1 MKIFGIIYLVVIL
14 SLSYVSI
21 SFSEVKPWDLDKAHS
36 NIYFSIDHIF
46 SKVNGNFNEFRTDIQ
61 FDSADLA
68 GSKFHFEIQTE
79 SIDTNISKRDKHL
92 QSADFFDAGKF
103 STMTFD
109 STEII
114 DKGNGVYDVN
124 GKLSV
129 KGKEY
134 TLVLPL
140 KLAGIKEHPTK
151 KGTDV
156 IGFNGKFEF
165 DRLAHGIGSG
175 KFYDKGL
182 IGKDVEIFVSLELLS
197 KR

>member
-1 MKIFGIIYLVVIL
+1 MKIFRIIYLVTIL
-14 SLSYVSI
+14 LFSTVSI
-21 SFSEVKPWDLDKAHS
+21 SFSEVRPWDLDKAHS
-36 NIYFSIDHIF
+36 NIYFSVDHIF
-46 SKVNGNFNEFRTDIQ
+46 SKVNGNFNEFSTDIQ
-61 FDSADLA
+61 FNSADLA
-68 GSKFHFEIQTE
+68 GSKFHFEIQTG

-103 STMTFD
+103 ATMTFD
-109 STEII
+109 STEIT

-134 TLVLPL
+134 NLVLPL
-140 KLAGIKEHPTK
+140 KLAGIKEHPSK

-156 IGFNGKFEF
+156 IGFNGKIEF
-165 DRLAHGIGSG
+165 DRLAHGIGDG

-182 IGKDVEIFVSLELLS
+182 VGKDVEIFVSLELLS
-197 KR
+197 KK